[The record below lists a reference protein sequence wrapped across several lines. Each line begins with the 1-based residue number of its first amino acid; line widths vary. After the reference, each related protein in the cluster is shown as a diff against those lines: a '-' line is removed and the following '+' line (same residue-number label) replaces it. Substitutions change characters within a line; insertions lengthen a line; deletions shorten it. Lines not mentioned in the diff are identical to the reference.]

1 MWNSLSEFYT
11 SRQWSEFRR
20 QLILER
26 GQVCEHCGQ
35 PILNPYDLILHHKIF
50 LTEENVNDYEISLN
64 PLHIQIV
71 HHRCHNEIHERF
83 GSYTRH
89 IYLVYGPPGSGKT
102 TFVSETAGPN
112 DIVVDMDS
120 IFEMISVNNRYTK
133 PNTLSGVA
141 FAVRDC
147 IMDQIRV
154 RRGRWSSAYII
165 GGFPRVGERER
176 LCQMY
181 GAEEVFIDC
190 PREKCFER
198 VSDRPGWSEHVERWF
213 DEFTPSPTLTN

>member
-11 SRQWSEFRR
+11 SREWSEFRR
-20 QLILER
+20 RVILER

-35 PILNPYDLILHHKIF
+35 PILSPYDLILHHKIF

-102 TFVSETAGPN
+102 TFVENSAGPN

-120 IFEMISVNNRYTK
+120 IFEMISVNSRYTK

-147 IMDQIRV
+147 LMDQIKV

-176 LCQMY
+176 ICQMY

-190 PREKCFER
+190 EKDLCLDR
-198 VSDRPGWSEHVERWF
+198 VSGRPGWSEHVERWF
-213 DEFTPSPTLTN
+213 DEFTPSPTSTI

>member
-1 MWNSLSEFYT
+1 MWNSLTEFYT
-11 SRQWSEFRR
+11 SREWSEFRR
-20 QLILER
+20 RLILER
-26 GQVCEHCGQ
+26 GQVCEHCGGM
-35 PILNPYDLILHHKIF
+35 ILSPYDLILHHEIF

-64 PLHIQIV
+64 PLHIKIV
-71 HHRCHNEIHERF
+71 HHKCHNEIHGRF

-102 TFVSETAGPN
+102 TFVQNSAGPN

-120 IFEMISVNNRYTK
+120 IFEAISVNNRYTK
-133 PNTLSGVA
+133 PNTLSSVA

-147 IMDQIRV
+147 LMDQIRV
-154 RRGRWSSAYII
+154 RRGRWSSAYIV

-181 GAEEVFIDC
+181 GAEEVFIEC
-190 PREKCFER
+190 PREICLER
-198 VSDRPGWSEHVERWF
+198 VSDRTGWSDHVERWF
-213 DEFTPSPTLTN
+213 EEFTPSPTSTI